1 MTAHSAYSREYRLQI
16 TSRCSIFYT
25 ASQHALLGGGHG
37 VGSSPLEG
45 VNATCNWSL
54 PSWMLS
60 KTWPVPVPTTAIL
73 AFGNPASLAQHQTN
87 HNEAELIR
95 FVKGSHQQHCL
106 VHFCKSLGD
115 ERICV
120 LRMVAGTAAPMS
132 SS

>member
-1 MTAHSAYSREYRLQI
+1 
-16 TSRCSIFYT
+16 
-25 ASQHALLGGGHG
+25 
-37 VGSSPLEG
+37 
-45 VNATCNWSL
+45 
-54 PSWMLS
+54 MLS

-95 FVKGSHQQHCL
+95 FVKGSHQQHLCLDL

-120 LRMVAGTAAPMS
+120 LRMVAGTAAPMPS
-132 SS
+132 S